1 MTENGRTSRKLAKA
15 PVSKTGEPKGLE
27 GSTPSPSAQL
37 IEQGN
42 SIGATHLIIVCND
55 QETYPVY
62 VMPENNLQR
71 ICERLKPQIIQQIIS
86 LKT

>member
-1 MTENGRTSRKLAKA
+1 
-15 PVSKTGEPKGLE
+15 
-27 GSTPSPSAQL
+27 
-37 IEQGN
+37 
-42 SIGATHLIIVCND
+42 VCND